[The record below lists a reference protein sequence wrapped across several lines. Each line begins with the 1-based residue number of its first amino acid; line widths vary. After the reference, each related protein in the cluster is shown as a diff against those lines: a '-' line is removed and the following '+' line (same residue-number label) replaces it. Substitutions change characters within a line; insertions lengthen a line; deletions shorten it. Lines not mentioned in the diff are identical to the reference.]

1 METNQNKWQNLKG
14 EIFHQPIIQLVED
27 AIIREQMNG
36 HRIKICVGSD
46 SQVYGNIIHYATVI
60 VFVRERKGAFMFIR
74 KEKEYR
80 KIGIKE
86 RMLNEVSKSVEIA
99 YAICKILEM
108 YNVEMEVHADINTD
122 PNCKSNIALKDAMG
136 YILGMGYIF
145 KAKPHAFASSSC
157 ADLVV

>member
-27 AIIREQMNG
+27 AIVREQMNG

-86 RMLNEVSKSVEIA
+86 RS
-99 YAICKILEM
+99 
-108 YNVEMEVHADINTD
+108 
-122 PNCKSNIALKDAMG
+122 
-136 YILGMGYIF
+136 
-145 KAKPHAFASSSC
+145 
-157 ADLVV
+157 